1 MKLSRAE
8 FIAQFA
14 IPFHVHCLKLW
25 SRRGY
30 APPYSVG
37 RCCFEWIGVTN
48 GSVTLKAHEFTELV
62 RPVIDELFRLTPKGQ
77 RPDANFLALR
87 RARRSRRRGYDQG
100 SRSCA
105 HIWKDQLGQSACSSR
120 RIRSRAPAG
129 ARQRPLRQ
137 LPVRPGPAPQAPGRL
152 GLQRSETAP
161 MAAGW
166 AFTHVR

>member
-48 GSVTLKAHEFTELV
+48 GTVTLKAHEFTELV
-62 RPVIDELFRLTPKGQ
+62 RPVIDELFRLTPKG
-77 RPDANFLALR
+77 PATGCELPCGEGLR
-87 RARRSRRRGYDQG
+87 RTRRSRRRGYDQG

-105 HIWKDQLGQSACSSR
+105 NIRKDQLGQSAQPNEPTSSEVL
-120 RIRSRAPAG
+120 SQSSEGEADEDLSGPPA
-129 ARQRPLRQ
+129 
-137 LPVRPGPAPQAPGRL
+137 
-152 GLQRSETAP
+152 
-161 MAAGW
+161 
-166 AFTHVR
+166 

>member
-1 MKLSRAE
+1 MKLPRDQ

-77 RPDANFLALR
+77 RPDANFLA
-87 RARRSRRRGYDQG
+87 AKVYDVLD
-100 SRSCA
+100 A
-105 HIWKDQLGQSACSSR
+105 
-120 RIRSRAPAG
+120 AG
-129 ARQRPLRQ
+129 AEVTINP
-137 LPVRPGPAPQAPGRL
+137 PVGTSGSGR
-152 GLQRSETAP
+152 GREEA
-161 MAAGW
+161 
-166 AFTHVR
+166 

>member
-30 APPYSVG
+30 SPPYSVG

-48 GSVTLKAHEFTELV
+48 GSVALKAHEFTELV

-77 RPDANFLALR
+77 RPDANFLA
-87 RARRSRRRGYDQG
+87 AKVYD
-100 SRSCA
+100 A
-105 HIWKDQLGQSACSSR
+105 LDAV
-120 RIRSRAPAG
+120 G
-129 ARQRPLRQ
+129 AE
-137 LPVRPGPAPQAPGRL
+137 V
-152 GLQRSETAP
+152 TIK
-161 MAAGW
+161 AAGH
-166 AFTHVR
+166 APTSGRTS